1 MRFGGRGRQPSPA
14 AMEKQRPVPLPACSS
29 TSVGFF
35 ASQRNGSPWG
45 STRKKY
51 ARPDPAV
58 RKKMRTAKMTAHRRF
73 SSWLREWQNQT
84 TRCIAYLTHP
94 VCAGITVTFSRGIS
108 PHSAADP
115 PKEPAHRSYINCQV
129 EYITPFS
136 ELQEVRSD
144 IVNYLTK
151 KYSGGRSRPYAT
163 FSRRRRRGLPR
174 SEKTAVLLSA
184 FPEKAADRQQHKADH
199 RRIINRQRDVPQR
212 LRQHPARTSRRPNSR
227 TAAEAAPDV
236 PELQQPRRQTARD
249 ITQHEAGG
257 KQRQRQ
263 QCRGAQTAVGF
274 RCKLRGDRQ
283 ATPAVRR
290 SPPQNSRPPSACA
303 AADTP
308 CRPQCRCIWT
318 EIRIFHSRTD
328 PAAAAATARTA
339 PARLFILWVHRHL
352 LSIISLFTTALYSV
366 V

>member
-115 PKEPAHRSYINCQV
+115 PKEPAHRSYINYQV
-129 EYITPFS
+129 EYITPSFK
-136 ELQEVRSD
+136 LQEVRSD

-151 KYSGGRSRPYAT
+151 KYSGGRSRPILHVLTPSPPRSPPQRKNGGIAFG
-163 FSRRRRRGLPR
+163 FSGKSRGSSAAQSRSPPHNKPAARCTTASAAAFSPYITPPRQSNRRRTSPRRARTPATPPTDCTR
-174 SEKTAVLLSA
+174 Y
-184 FPEKAADRQQHKADH
+184 
-199 RRIINRQRDVPQR
+199 N
-212 LRQHPARTSRRPNSR
+212 PARS
-227 TAAEAAPDV
+227 
-236 PELQQPRRQTARD
+236 RRQTAPAPAVPRCAD
-249 ITQHEAGG
+249 GG
-257 KQRQRQ
+257 WFSV
-263 QCRGAQTAVGF
+263 QTAG
-274 RCKLRGDRQ
+274 RQ
-283 ATPAVRR
+283 AGD
-290 SPPQNSRPPSACA
+290 SSRA
-303 AADTP
+303 A
-308 CRPQCRCIWT
+308 
-318 EIRIFHSRTD
+318 
-328 PAAAAATARTA
+328 
-339 PARLFILWVHRHL
+339 
-352 LSIISLFTTALYSV
+352 ISSSK
-366 V
+366 